1 MRSNSYIVL
10 GASVGT
16 TGTRW
21 LMILGLLAAVVVAAV
36 ATVDD
41 GAVDSGVGVDF
52 VDGGSGGVTG
62 VYTSTFVFFVGGTA
76 GNELLASSST
86 TAAGADTV
94 TGDNEAAAIFFS
106 ISRTSCATLVRSRR
120 SESSYCKNVRN
131 KKNVRI

>member
-1 MRSNSYIVL
+1 
-10 GASVGT
+10 
-16 TGTRW
+16 
-21 LMILGLLAAVVVAAV
+21 MILGLLAAVVVAAV

-94 TGDNEAAAIFFS
+94 TGDNEAAASFFPYL
-106 ISRTSCATLVRSRR
+106 ALV
-120 SESSYCKNVRN
+120 VRPWYVLVGVN
-131 KKNVRI
+131 HPIARMYVIRKMLGYN